1 MTDVAGKV
9 LLGAGSK
16 NDACRWYRMTVP
28 AQAIGGDQIL
38 WADDILAGIGRPT
51 LTDDEYLSLKAMV
64 LQRQTSPAMVAVVRE
79 TIKTKGQR
87 PKIIIELDD
96 DLWSIPTGNPAFSYY
111 DQRRLDNLGQMI
123 TMADKVIVSTASL
136 ADAISARFDR
146 GVVVVP
152 NSLPAGLEWANP
164 NEVEPRP
171 ELLFSGGATHADDLM
186 QASGSIRRAGYPVVL
201 LGHDYRNQLPKAR
214 HMGWSKDV
222 PDHYVRLRQYT
233 GMTGLAP
240 LSQNTFN
247 VSKSAIRLM
256 EYAMAG
262 ILPVATN
269 YGPYADHPAV
279 HVGKHEQ
286 WSRAIKR
293 MHDMPLGEW
302 RESLRVCQSWAR
314 TRVITEY
321 IDAWKIAWE
330 IA

>member
-1 MTDVAGKV
+1 MSDVAGKV

-64 LQRQTSPAMVAVVRE
+64 LQRQTSPAMVEVVRE
-79 TIKTKGQR
+79 TIKIKGRR

-96 DLWSIPTGNPAFSYY
+96 DLWSIPTSNPAYSYY
-111 DQRRLDNLGQMI
+111 NRDRLNNLGQMI
-123 TMADKVIVSTASL
+123 MMADKVIVSTADL
-136 ADAISARFDR
+136 ADTVSARFDR

-152 NSLPAGLEWANP
+152 NTLPAGLDWVDPET
-164 NEVEPRP
+164 VERRS
-171 ELLFSGGATHADDLM
+171 ELMFSGGATHADDLM
-186 QASGSIRRAGYPVVL
+186 QASPSIRRAGHKVYL
-201 LGHDYRNQLPKAR
+201 LGHDYRDQLPKAR

-222 PDHYVRLRQYT
+222 PDHYARLHKYS

-262 ILPVATN
+262 IMPLATN
-269 YGPYADHPAV
+269 YGPYANHPAV

-286 WSRAIKR
+286 WSRAVTR
-293 MHDMPLGEW
+293 VHNLSRTEW
-302 RESLRVCQSWAR
+302 QECLRLAQSWAKS
-314 TRVITEY
+314 RVITNY
-321 IDAWKIAWE
+321 IDAWKTAWE
-330 IA
+330 LS